1 MLQDQFV
8 NRLLFIV
15 VFGVVYIYAMMKMA
29 SYKSVETTPQKHI
42 VLKIIGS
49 INLIVG
55 ITCLIMGMFWLLQV
69 QYPERTI
76 DFSYSV
82 NQIVRTSDKYVVW
95 GYPTSEQNHAIMSI
109 TNVFSSIALATY
121 CFLYKKSDRKWW
133 KKILR
138 FFYGLFMYAFYC
150 SATNFHYFD
159 VTEMVAP
166 GLFCLMAGHTLVKA
180 KKWNEQKTQL
190 ANQQRIAAIHKMMDE
205 RLNSNTSEEDESRFM
220 PQNTIEE
227 TYALDER
234 STMSEKDEAYAT
246 NESGSVLAAEEG
258 LSEINA
264 TITNKEIHKYCR
276 HCGKLIDYDSSVFCK
291 YCGKEL

>member
-1 MLQDQFV
+1 MLQEQFI

-15 VFGVVYIYAMMKMA
+15 VFGVIYIYAMMKMA
-29 SYKSVETTPQKHI
+29 SYNSVETTPQKHI

-49 INLIVG
+49 INVLLG
-55 ITCLIMGMFWLLQV
+55 ITCLIMGVFWLMQV

-76 DFSYSV
+76 DFSYSA

-95 GYPTSEQNHAIMSI
+95 GYPTYEQNRAIMGI
-109 TNVFSSIALATY
+109 TNIFSSLSLAAY
-121 CFLYKKSDRKWW
+121 CFYYKKSDRKWW

-138 FFYGLFMYAFYC
+138 FFYGLLMYAFYC

-159 VTEMVAP
+159 ATELVAP
-166 GLFCLMAGHTLVKA
+166 GLFFLMAGHTLIKA

-205 RLNSNTSEEDESRFM
+205 RFSSNTSEEDESRFM
-220 PQNTIEE
+220 PQNEDLTVS
-227 TYALDER
+227 D
-234 STMSEKDEAYAT
+234 SNKG
-246 NESGSVLAAEEG
+246 N
-258 LSEINA
+258 
-264 TITNKEIHKYCR
+264 NKESTDTSICKNSIHSEQDNKDKVSDDNMKLIKYCR
-276 HCGKLIDYDSSVFCK
+276 YCGNKVDYDSSMYCK